1 LLQTCGERILH
12 IQNSSDDSRNMKSK
26 QAISA
31 LSALAHD
38 GRLAAFRLL
47 VKAGP
52 SGMAAGEIAQR
63 IKMPPSTL
71 STNLLLLSTARLV
84 TSRREGRSIIYT
96 ADFDT
101 MGNLLSFLIEDCCNG
116 SPEVCAPLAG
126 ILETC
131 SPGKCR

>member
-1 LLQTCGERILH
+1 LHTSGERILQ
-12 IQNSSDDSRNMKSK
+12 IQNSSDDSQDMKSK

-47 VKAGP
+47 VRAGP
-52 SGMAAGEIAQR
+52 DGMAAGEIAQR

-71 STNLLLLSTARLV
+71 STNLLLLLTARLV

-101 MGNLLSFLIEDCCNG
+101 MGDLLSFLIEDCCNG
-116 SPEVCAPLAG
+116 SPQVCAPLAG
-126 ILETC
+126 VLETC

>member
-1 LLQTCGERILH
+1 LQ
-12 IQNSSDDSRNMKSK
+12 IQNASDDSQNMKSK

-101 MGNLLSFLIEDCCNG
+101 MGDLLSFLIEDCCNG

-126 ILETC
+126 VLETC

>member
-1 LLQTCGERILH
+1 
-12 IQNSSDDSRNMKSK
+12 MKSK

-71 STNLLLLSTARLV
+71 STNLLLLLTARLV

-101 MGNLLSFLIEDCCNG
+101 MGDLLSFLIEDCCNG
-116 SPEVCAPLAG
+116 SPQVCAPLAG
-126 ILETC
+126 VLETC

>member
-1 LLQTCGERILH
+1 MYIE
-12 IQNSSDDSRNMKSK
+12 NSSDDSRNMKSK

-52 SGMAAGEIAQR
+52 DGMAAGEIAQR

-101 MGNLLSFLIEDCCNG
+101 MGDLLSFLIEDCCNG
-116 SPEVCAPLAG
+116 SPQVCAPLAG
-126 ILETC
+126 VLETC